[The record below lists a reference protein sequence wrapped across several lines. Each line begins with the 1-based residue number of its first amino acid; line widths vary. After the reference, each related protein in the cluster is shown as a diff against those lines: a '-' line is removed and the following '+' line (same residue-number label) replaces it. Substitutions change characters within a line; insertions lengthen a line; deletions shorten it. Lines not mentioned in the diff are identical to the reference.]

1 MTAGT
6 NSVPSRPSPYR
17 VFRHRDFRLM
27 WIGQLVST
35 AGTALTSLAASILV
49 FRETNSALSV
59 GLMMMATA
67 APSLLVGLFAG
78 VIVDRYDRK
87 RIMIITELLRA
98 GLIFL
103 IPILAPINIIWL
115 YVIVALASAISQFY
129 DPAHESV
136 LPEIAPEEELAAA
149 NSLMAISSF
158 GSTAIGFA
166 ASGLIASTASIE
178 WAFWIDTLSFLI
190 SAFIIFL
197 VRIQPMEAQEEASAA
212 MVVRNLRAGVGFLWR
227 TPLLRSLFLAYIPV
241 LIAFGLM
248 NSLLLPFSQRALGA
262 SEFEYGLQEAFTSV
276 GFVISSLIMA
286 SIFDR
291 MREGQWIAL
300 SWIGMGLM
308 GALYARATSIPLAIL
323 LVGVS
328 GFLNAPAAI
337 GGRLVVQRSTP
348 REMRGRV
355 NSAFF
360 VSRDVLF
367 LVGMSSAGLADFID
381 VRTMYL
387 IGSLI
392 VLLGGVLVLAL
403 PGLRQDAAAWRRSLA
418 LLRGA
423 EAAPGLG
430 IGRPAARTD
439 VDMLVGLIPSLTS
452 LAGRE
457 REALTSPAR
466 IIDVPAGAAIV
477 RKGEASDAA
486 YFVLSGRAI
495 AGTAMPDG
503 QYRALNPILPGDFFG
518 EIAALT
524 GTTRTADVVAEETT
538 SVMQIPAATLRHLM
552 TLPAFS
558 SLVLETMTQRLYN
571 LTSVAQLPRLA
582 SLDQE
587 ALRDLRTN
595 EAEPA
600 AAFGAT

>member
-1 MTAGT
+1 MTSAPGALAK
-6 NSVPSRPSPYR
+6 PPSPYR
-17 VFRHRDFRLM
+17 IFRHRDFRLM
-27 WIGQLVST
+27 WLGQLIST

-49 FRETNSALSV
+49 FRETGSALSV

-87 RIMIITELLRA
+87 RIMIITELIRA
-98 GLIFL
+98 VLIFL
-103 IPILAPINIIWL
+103 IPILAPINIVWL
-115 YVIVALASAISQFY
+115 YVIVALASAIAQFY

-178 WAFWIDTLSFLI
+178 WAFWLDALSFLV
-190 SAFIIFL
+190 SALIIAL
-197 VRIQPMEAQEEASAA
+197 VRIQPLEIREEASVA
-212 MVVRNLRAGVGFLWR
+212 MVVRNLRAGVGFLRR

-241 LIAFGLM
+241 LTAFGLM

-262 SEFEYGLQEAFTSV
+262 TEFQYGLQEAFTSI
-276 GFVISSLIMA
+276 GFVICSLLMA

-300 SWIGMGLM
+300 GWIGMGLM
-308 GALYARATSIPLAIL
+308 GILYSRATSIPMAIL
-323 LVGVS
+323 LVGIS
-328 GFLNAPAAI
+328 GFLNAPPAI
-337 GGRLVVQRSTP
+337 GGRLIIQRSTP

-367 LVGMSSAGLADFID
+367 LVGMSLAGLADFID

-387 IGSLI
+387 IGGST
-392 VLLGGVLVLAL
+392 VLAGGLAVLAL

-418 LLRGA
+418 LLKGA

-430 IGRPAARTD
+430 IGRPATPAD
-439 VDMLVGLIPSLTS
+439 VDLLVGLIPNLEA
-452 LAGRE
+452 LGERE
-457 REALTSPAR
+457 RETLVSPAR
-466 IIDVPAGAAIV
+466 IIDVPGGAAIV
-477 RKGEASDAA
+477 RKDEASDAA
-486 YFVLSGRAI
+486 YFILHGQAV

-503 QYRALNPILPGDFFG
+503 EYRALNSLLPGDFFG

-524 GTTRTADVVAEETT
+524 GTPRTADVVAETDTT
-538 SVMQIPAATLRHLM
+538 VMQVPAATLRGLM
-552 TLPAFS
+552 SNSSFS
-558 SLVLETMTQRLYN
+558 ALVLETMGQRLHAI
-571 LTSVAQLPRLA
+571 TSAAQLPRLA
-582 SLDQE
+582 SFDQE

-595 EAEPA
+595 EPGWVEA
-600 AAFGAT
+600 